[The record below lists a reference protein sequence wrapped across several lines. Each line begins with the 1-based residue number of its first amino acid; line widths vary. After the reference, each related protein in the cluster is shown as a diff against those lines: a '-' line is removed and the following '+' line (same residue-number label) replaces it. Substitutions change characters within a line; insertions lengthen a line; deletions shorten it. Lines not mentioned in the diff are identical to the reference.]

1 MIGNIAQSL
10 SNIGLGAVQKAN
22 VVGGDTSNWAQDLS
36 SAFKGWKDAKT
47 RQAYIDQLTNEHP
60 EDAARIAA
68 DPVAYAKILEDRA
81 NAERDQQYKMDI
93 LGEQFE
99 NALALE
105 NKKNANA
112 IGLAKLAAELKGDGE
127 KTIAQKNVEA
137 MVETGKFTPDEA
149 WSLLYGG
156 QNPTFN
162 FEALGT
168 KGQEAY
174 DKKIGENLADEAIA
188 QKQMQTLQPKVVNAL
203 ARARESFIDGTGLG
217 QFGGLGWTTEQGGIN
232 RANVKN
238 AQAQINTTMRGLLKQ
253 MGVGSTELNSAAEA
267 EAYRYMIDPKMPI
280 AQQAQ
285 VLRNFEQDYLSGNLQ
300 RDLAETY
307 GNKEPHTTKK
317 NWVAVSDEDLLKGL

>member
-22 VVGGDTSNWAQDLS
+22 VVGGDTSNWAQDLTTT
-36 SAFKGWKDAKT
+36 FKGWKDAKT

-60 EDAARIAA
+60 EDAAKINA
-68 DPVAYAKILEDRA
+68 DPVAYAKMLEDRA

-93 LGEQFE
+93 LGKQFE

-105 NKKNANA
+105 GVKNQNA
-112 IGLAKLAAELKGDGE
+112 VSLAKLAAELKGNQTTGMQNIE
-127 KTIAQKNVEA
+127 YLKSLGYSPEEA
-137 MVETGKFTPDEA
+137 A
-149 WSLLYGG
+149 ALYYGG
-156 QNPTFN
+156 QNPN
-162 FEALGT
+162 LNVGMLGK
-168 KGQEAY
+168 KGQEEY
-174 DKKIGENLADEAIA
+174 DKKIGENLADEAISK
-188 QKQMQTLQPKVVNAL
+188 KQMQTLQPKVENAL

-285 VLRNFEQDYLSGNLQ
+285 VLKNFEQDYLSGNLQ

-307 GNKEPHTTKK
+307 GNKTSQTTKK
-317 NWVAVSDEDLLKGL
+317 NWSAVSNEDLLKGL